1 MKFPLARIIRSLPP
15 PPRKLAGC
23 FVCAVPRW
31 YLAASPE
38 PCPWAQKYAVRRN
51 EADHLGALPGNWCSL
66 RTRDEY
72 EGSASSQQ
80 HWRIRGSGVRQCTVH
95 SGPLGAR
102 VLRVGVESWSVD
114 EGGGLDRRH
123 FTAFLEALVSWR
135 RTRHRSER
143 CVVCEMMK

>member
-66 RTRDEY
+66 RTHDEY

-135 RTRHRSER
+135 RTRHRSWR
-143 CVVCEMMK
+143 GVCV